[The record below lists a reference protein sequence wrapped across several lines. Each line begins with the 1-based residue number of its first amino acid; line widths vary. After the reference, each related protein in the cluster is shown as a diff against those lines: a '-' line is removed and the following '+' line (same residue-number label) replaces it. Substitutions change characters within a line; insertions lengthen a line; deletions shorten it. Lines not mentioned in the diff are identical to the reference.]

1 MERSHKSPFATALDR
16 IIDESQTPRADWA
29 DILGVTKSAISQWTT
44 DETVPRAEALRSI
57 WTTAL
62 ENAHVTEDALEEM
75 DAALR
80 MVATKA
86 SPRAGRASP
95 SLRHYMVAPLR
106 SAFLETLETLAP
118 HDQEVVLQ
126 EAGERARQLR
136 SEQRAAPTIEQQRA
150 GLFSDVVDQEIAG
163 LARESD
169 SNVGGEADNSQ
180 ENWVSFEVLLAA
192 LNDAIRKGP
201 IVTCVRRS
209 TGEPFFV
216 REPGGKERRD
226 QDQGSR
232 LARSRLR

>member
-1 MERSHKSPFATALDR
+1 MERSRKSLFASALER
-16 IIDESQTPRADWA
+16 ILDESQTPRADWA
-29 DILGVTKSAISQWTT
+29 EILGVTSSAISQWIT

-62 ENAHVTEDALEEM
+62 ENAHVTEDALKEM

-80 MVATKA
+80 MAATKA
-86 SPRAGRASP
+86 SPRGGRAGP
-95 SLRHYMVAPLR
+95 SFRHYMVAPLR

-118 HDQEVVLQ
+118 HDQETVLQ

-136 SEQRAAPTIEQQRA
+136 SAQRAAPTVEQQRA

-169 SNVGGEADNSQ
+169 ANVAEEEPDVSQ
-180 ENWVSFEVLLAA
+180 ENWVSFDALLAA
-192 LNDAIRKGP
+192 LNEAVRKGP
-201 IVTCVRRS
+201 IVTCVRRA

-216 REPGGKERRD
+216 PEPGGMSRRNP
-226 QDQGSR
+226 GSS
-232 LARSRLR
+232 LARSRPR